1 MCVYWS
7 ILAVWQNFI
16 GIFLNIIWKKCLIIY
31 NGLSRAAIKNQFHCI
46 YVWGPIW
53 LTCCVFKITTIYYL
67 IEISIYRFQ
76 WYDLQVSHVTQVSKH
91 KCTATA
97 GARAVSFLCQ
107 SREKQSYLEKT
118 IFENKTIDI
127 RQSYQC
133 ENFLFF
139 LSIACKNKH
148 GSTNCWYDINHFV
161 HHRIDRFKVFK
172 PGLNRDDKKS
182 ALGNRQIIVTFAT
195 TINVRCQNRNLDR
208 NICSE
213 LYNTFVMF

>member
-148 GSTNCWYDINHFV
+148 GSTNWYKSLRTSPNRSVQSVQAGFKSWWQKKRVGKSPNNRYFCNNDQCSLPKSKPRSKHLF
-161 HHRIDRFKVFK
+161 RIV
-172 PGLNRDDKKS
+172 
-182 ALGNRQIIVTFAT
+182 
-195 TINVRCQNRNLDR
+195 
-208 NICSE
+208 
-213 LYNTFVMF
+213 